1 MIISGLEANKIKCIL
16 RPTSLFTSKATG
28 LFNYTVLNCIDI
40 YDVNLTISPLYRPIT
55 AEFTNRGFS
64 VTYQHYLFINISNKN
79 HYFTNYSTNNRPV
92 STNDHLKI
100 KTSHL
105 FNN

>member
-1 MIISGLEANKIKCIL
+1 MEANKIKCIL

-55 AEFTNRGFS
+55 AEFTKGFS
-64 VTYQHYLFINISNKN
+64 VTYQHPLQTIQIRIIILQI
-79 HYFTNYSTNNRPV
+79 TQQTIDLCPPM
-92 STNDHLKI
+92 I
-100 KTSHL
+100 I
-105 FNN
+105 